1 MKEYLRAAFIAAL
14 AGSVC
19 AHGAETHAIYP
30 NKPVRLIVSY
40 PPGGTSDLVGRA
52 VGQKLT
58 ETWRQQVVIDN
69 RPGAGGIVG
78 TELAAQSLPDGYTLL
93 LGASSGLV
101 LNPLLKKNL
110 PYDTFRDFAPV
121 SLLVVVPLLLVTNQ
135 SLPAN
140 SVKELIALA
149 KKTPGKL
156 NYASVG
162 EGSPNHLGM
171 ELFKSMTGTDMVH
184 VPYKSNNAAMP
195 DFLAGQVQLM
205 LNAIPSVLPHV
216 KAGRLKALAVASA
229 QRSQAVPTVP
239 TVVEAGVPGFE
250 CVTWFALLAPAK
262 TPRPLIGKLNTDVAK
277 VLADREIVQRFVA
290 LGADARA
297 STPEELT
304 RFMRVETQR
313 WGTVIRTAGIK
324 AD

>member
-1 MKEYLRAAFIAAL
+1 MRAAFVAAL

-19 AHGAETHAIYP
+19 AHGAETHATYP

-101 LNPLLKKNL
+101 LNPLLKRNL
-110 PYDTFRDFAPV
+110 PYDTFRDFSPV

-239 TVVEAGVPGFE
+239 TVAEAGVPGFE

-262 TPRPLIGKLNTDVAK
+262 TRRPIIGKLNTDVAK

-313 WGTVIRTAGIK
+313 WGTVIKTAGIK